1 MTAIVITMMVTA
13 MLSHAKNDND
23 NDDSDYSDEN
33 DFVDDDDDS
42 YHLLRLWPA

>member
-23 NDDSDYSDEN
+23 DDDSDYSDCD
-33 DFVDDDDDS
+33 DFDDDDGSD
-42 YHLLRLWPA
+42 HLLRLWPA